1 MELNIK
7 YTLDKPKPISDLPLT
22 RVKQK
27 EVTTKPTLTF
37 SQAFA
42 QARKAGKKIFEYNGK
57 QYTTQLKE
65 DIVQLK
71 QKKNLSLQNETGNK
85 STHVKKEFIPVWE
98 KYSTFFDSPVYKEET
113 SSKKSSNSLEKTPIS
128 GIKDFAKLAINGLK
142 RQYALSNAKND
153 PEAKI
158 QIKEQPIV
166 VGDTTR
172 MSDRRYSLPEI
183 IDLSKFKYG
192 ARNRGEYTP
201 IDTEA
206 GIITAFNAFTP
217 VKPGSKGTYIG
228 IDKNGNLKI
237 GDASTFDSNDIGSRI
252 YSNTILKI
260 RKNKN
265 GYETQP
271 AKGNSRLSAPV
282 VDIEASDGSIR
293 PARALNVLMP
303 KDDSSGTTYGDA
315 TGGRVIIKVGDELK
329 LVSGSLDTINTVF
342 ESMKKRNNTDRG
354 TFYTL
359 DNGTYARAIRTYD
372 SKLTYDDLKDYDL
385 QNTGGGNFLYI
396 KK

>member
-7 YTLDKPKPISDLPLT
+7 YTLDKPKAIQDLPLT
-22 RVKQK
+22 RVKLK
-27 EVTTKPTLTF
+27 EATTKPTLTF

-65 DIVQLK
+65 EIGQLK
-71 QKKNLSLQNETGNK
+71 RKENLSLQNGTWDK
-85 STHVKKEFIPVWE
+85 STRIKKEFIPVWE
-98 KYSTFFDSPVYKEET
+98 KSSTFFDSPVYKEET
-113 SSKKSSNSLEKTPIS
+113 SSKKSYKPLEETPIS
-128 GIKDFAKLAINGLK
+128 GIKDFVKLAINGLK
-142 RQYALSNAKND
+142 RKYALLNAEKD

-158 QIKEQPIV
+158 QIKEQPMV

-206 GIITAFNAFTP
+206 GVITTFNAFAP

-237 GDASTFDSNDIGSRI
+237 GDASTFNSNDIGSRI

-260 RKNKN
+260 RKNQN
-265 GYETQP
+265 GYETQQ
-271 AKGNSRLSAPV
+271 AKGNRKLNAPV

-293 PARALNVLMP
+293 QARALNVLMP
-303 KDDSSGTTYGDA
+303 KDDSSGTTYGNA

-329 LVSGSLDTINTVF
+329 LVSGSLDTINNVF

-354 TFYTL
+354 IFYTL

-372 SKLTYDDLKDYDL
+372 SKLTADDLKDYDL

-396 KK
+396 K

>member
-7 YTLDKPKPISDLPLT
+7 YTLDKPKAIQDLPLT
-22 RVKQK
+22 RVKPK
-27 EVTTKPTLTF
+27 EVVTKPTLTF

-57 QYTTQLKE
+57 QYTTYLKE
-65 DIVQLK
+65 EADQLNRK
-71 QKKNLSLQNETGNK
+71 ENSVSQKRTEDK
-85 STHVKKEFIPVWE
+85 STRVKKELVPVWE
-98 KYSTFFDSPVYKEET
+98 RTSTFFDSPIYKETT
-113 SSKKSSNSLEKTPIS
+113 STKKSSKHLEETPIS
-128 GIKDFAKLAINGLK
+128 GIKDLVKLAINGLK
-142 RQYALSNAKND
+142 RKYALLNAEND

-158 QIKEQPIV
+158 QIKEQPMV
-166 VGDTTR
+166 VGDTAR
-172 MSDRRYSLPEI
+172 MSDRRYSLPEV
-183 IDLSKFKYG
+183 IDLSKFTYG

-206 GIITAFNAFTP
+206 GVITTFNAFAP
-217 VKPGSKGTYIG
+217 VKPDSKGTYIG

-237 GDASTFDSNDIGSRI
+237 GDASKFDSNDIGSRI

-260 RKNKN
+260 RKNKD
-265 GYETQP
+265 GYETQQ
-271 AKGNSRLSAPV
+271 AKDNRNFNAPV
-282 VDIEASDGSIR
+282 VDIEDSNGNIR
-293 PARALNVLMP
+293 QARALNVLMP
-303 KDDSSGTTYGDA
+303 KNDSSGTTYGNA

-372 SKLTYDDLKDYDL
+372 SKLTSDDLKDYDL
-385 QNTGGGNFLYI
+385 QNTSGGNFLYL
-396 KK
+396 K

>member
-7 YTLDKPKPISDLPLT
+7 YVLDKPGVIHDLPLT
-22 RVKQK
+22 RAKSK
-27 EVTTKPTLTF
+27 ETTTKPRLTF

-65 DIVQLK
+65 EAKQFNSS
-71 QKKNLSLQNETGNK
+71 QKKTEDK
-85 STHVKKEFIPVWE
+85 SAYTKKEFTPVWE
-98 KYSTFFDSPVYKEET
+98 RSSTFFDSPVYKEEANN
-113 SSKKSSNSLEKTPIS
+113 KKSSKSSEETPIS
-128 GIKDFAKLAINGLK
+128 GIKDFVKLAINGLK
-142 RQYALSNAKND
+142 RKYALSNAERD

-158 QIKEQPIV
+158 QIKEQPMV
-166 VGDTTR
+166 VGDTIR
-172 MSDRRYSLPEI
+172 MSDRRYSVPEV
-183 IDLSKFKYG
+183 IDLSKFTYG
-192 ARNRGEYTP
+192 ARNRGEYAP

-206 GIITAFNAFTP
+206 GVITAFNPFAP

-228 IDKNGNLKI
+228 IDENGNLKI
-237 GDASTFDSNDIGSRI
+237 GDASTFGSNDIGSRI

-260 RKNKN
+260 RKNQD
-265 GYETQP
+265 GYETQQ
-271 AKGNSRLSAPV
+271 AKGNRNLNAPV
-282 VDIEASDGSIR
+282 VDIETSDGNIR
-293 PARALNVLMP
+293 RARALNILMP
-303 KDDSSGTTYGDA
+303 KNDSSGTTYGNA

-372 SKLTYDDLKDYDL
+372 SKLTSDDLKDYDL

-396 KK
+396 K

>member
-1 MELNIK
+1 MGLNIK
-7 YTLDKPKPISDLPLT
+7 YTLDKPRAIQDLPLT
-22 RVKQK
+22 RVKPK
-27 EVTTKPTLTF
+27 EAITKPALTF

-65 DIVQLK
+65 GAEQFNSS
-71 QKKNLSLQNETGNK
+71 QKKTEDK
-85 STHVKKEFIPVWE
+85 SAYAKKEFIPTWE
-98 KYSTFFDSPVYKEET
+98 RSSTFFDSPVYKEEII
-113 SSKKSSNSLEKTPIS
+113 SKKSSKPSKATPIS
-128 GIKDFAKLAINGLK
+128 GIKDFVKLAINGLK
-142 RQYALSNAKND
+142 RKYALSNAERD

-158 QIKEQPIV
+158 QIEEQPIV

-183 IDLSKFKYG
+183 IDLSKFTYG
-192 ARNRGEYTP
+192 ARNRGEYSP
-201 IDTEA
+201 INTEA
-206 GIITAFNAFTP
+206 GVITAFSPFE
-217 VKPGSKGTYIG
+217 KIRPGSKGTYIG
-228 IDKNGNLKI
+228 IDDQGNLKL
-237 GDASTFDSNDIGSRI
+237 GDSSIFNSNDVGSRI
-252 YSNTILKI
+252 FSNTILKI
-260 RKNKN
+260 RKNQD
-265 GYETQP
+265 GYETQQ
-271 AKGNSRLSAPV
+271 AKDNRNLNAPV
-282 VDIEASDGSIR
+282 VDVVSPDGSIR
-293 PARALNVLMP
+293 QSRALNVLMP
-303 KDDSSGTTYGDA
+303 KNDSSGTTYGNA

-372 SKLTYDDLKDYDL
+372 SKLTSDDLKDYDL

-396 KK
+396 K

>member
-7 YTLDKPKPISDLPLT
+7 YTLDKPKSISDLPLT

-71 QKKNLSLQNETGNK
+71 RKENLSLQNGTGDK
-85 STHVKKEFIPVWE
+85 STRVKKEFIPVWE
-98 KYSTFFDSPVYKEET
+98 KYSTFFDSPVYKEEI
-113 SSKKSSNSLEKTPIS
+113 SSKKFSNSLEKTPIS

-142 RQYALSNAKND
+142 RRYALSNAKND

-271 AKGNSRLSAPV
+271 AKGNSRLNAPV

-372 SKLTYDDLKDYDL
+372 SKLTADDLKDYDL